1 MKKIAFLIGLIL
13 LSGCER
19 KEDYM
24 KKHHVVNNPPIIQ
37 YNNSDDDGFVYVLYT
52 ALDNNCP
59 CYTYSSPTPVKSF
72 ETVNFNRV
80 TSTASLPTNISNPTR
95 VGSSINLSKEDQEEV
110 EHDEEQ
116 AEANAEETEATTET
130 DTSAES
136 SSDSSGGDSGGGGG
150 DGGGGD

>member
-24 KKHHVVNNPPIIQ
+24 KKHHVVKNPPIIQ
-37 YNNSDDDGFVYVLYT
+37 YNNSDDGFVYVLYT

-80 TSTASLPTNISNPTR
+80 ASTASLPTNISNPTR

-116 AEANAEETEATTET
+116 AEANAEEQTDANAEET
-130 DTSAES
+130 DTNTDI
-136 SSDSSGGDSGGGGG
+136 SSDVGGDSGGGG
-150 DGGGGD
+150 DGGSGD

>member
-1 MKKIAFLIGLIL
+1 MKKIAVLIGLIL

-80 TSTASLPTNISNPTR
+80 ASTASLPTNISNPTR

-110 EHDEEQ
+110 DHDEEQ
-116 AEANAEETEATTET
+116 ADANTEET
-130 DTSAES
+130 DTNTDS
-136 SSDSSGGDSGGGGG
+136 SSDVGGDVGGDSGGGG